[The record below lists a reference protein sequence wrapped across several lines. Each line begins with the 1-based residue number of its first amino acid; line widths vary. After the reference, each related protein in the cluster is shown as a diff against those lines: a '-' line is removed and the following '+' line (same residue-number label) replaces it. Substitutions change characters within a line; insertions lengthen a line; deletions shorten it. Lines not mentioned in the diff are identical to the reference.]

1 LTVGSTAPGWNG
13 EDRALLEAV
22 EELYDDAMISDE
34 TWSRLS
40 EFLTDK
46 ELLELPLLAG
56 YYY

>member
-1 LTVGSTAPGWNG
+1 M
-13 EDRALLEAV
+13 LEAV